1 MTHHSGFRVPVT
13 LNPTVSQLEVR
24 FSESLRG
31 GRFLSSAP
39 ATTRNWNT
47 ILAVVRI
54 LKPEQNKPAES
65 QSLTASAHNPFDTQP
80 VTTGTI
86 SAGFR

>member
-31 GRFLSSAP
+31 GDFLSSAP
-39 ATTRNWNT
+39 ATTRNRNT

-54 LKPEQNKPAES
+54 LKGEQNKSTGFSP
-65 QSLTASAHNPFDTQP
+65 QS
-80 VTTGTI
+80 V
-86 SAGFR
+86 